1 MDLTAIQLNIP
12 QTVGLAAVFL
22 VVGELIKSRVAVLGK
37 YFIPSPII
45 GGLLFSILIL
55 IGHQTGAFEITLS
68 KSIREF
74 FMVVFFT
81 TIGFS
86 ASLELL
92 KKGGLAVLI
101 FLAVVVVLVVLQ
113 NIVGVGLAGAM
124 GANPLL
130 GLAAGSISMTGG
142 HGTSGAF
149 GPILE
154 NLGVTGALPAAMAAS
169 TWGLVFGCLIGGP
182 LGRRLMQRYKVKG
195 RAHTEVSEFETDESE
210 DTALTKKKKGGKQYL
225 MGTIMYTVVLIAIA
239 MGIGVTITDYL
250 ATKEIV
256 LPGYLGGMLVAA
268 VMRNI
273 IDLRKLRCP
282 EHEVGVIGEVSLAF
296 FLTMALMDMKLWELV
311 DVAGPLLVILV
322 AQTILMAVFAYYVT
336 FRVMGRDYDA
346 VTISVGHCGFGMG
359 ATPNAVANM
368 QAFTSKNG
376 PSPKAF
382 FVIPLVGS
390 LFVDFVNAL
399 VITGFIKLFS

>member
-55 IGHQTGAFEITLS
+55 IGHQTGTFEITLS
-68 KSIREF
+68 KEIREF
-74 FMVVFFT
+74 FMVAFFT

-154 NLGVTGALPAAMAAS
+154 GLGVTGALPAAMAAS

-182 LGRRLMQRYKVKG
+182 LGRRLMQRYNVNG
-195 RAHTEVSEFETDESE
+195 RAHTEVSEFETD
-210 DTALTKKKKGGKQYL
+210 DTKDLSPTQAKQQSKQHL
-225 MGTIMYTVVLIAIA
+225 LGTIMYTVVLLGIA

-250 ATKEIV
+250 ATKKIV
-256 LPGYLGGMLVAA
+256 LPGYLGAMLIAA
-268 VMRNI
+268 IMRNV
-273 IDLRKLRCP
+273 IDLRKTRCP
-282 EHEVGVIGEVSLAF
+282 VHEVGVIGEVSLAF
-296 FLTMALMDMKLWELV
+296 FLSMALMDMKLWQLV